1 MRNVDPANDI
11 PMTELTI
18 EAQKERVKS
27 FANKT
32 RSALTQ
38 VRCNELTRMLDTGG
52 VNGLSDKGLLKLLTE
67 VADQILL
74 DEISPFAVCRKGCGT
89 CCKFPVHV
97 SSIEAKIIASYSG
110 KTMKKLKKTTLI
122 PEKVLQDD
130 YCPFFDKSSK
140 ACSIYEVRPLSCRL
154 YSSLDHYEYCGGT
167 EVHTQTTL
175 QVTSPVNS
183 GYMALS
189 LRLDKRE
196 TQNKGAAA
204 ADIRYWFPEM

>member
-32 RSALTQ
+32 RPALTQ
-38 VRCNELTRMLDTGG
+38 
-52 VNGLSDKGLLKLLTE
+52 
-67 VADQILL
+67 
-74 DEISPFAVCRKGCGT
+74 
-89 CCKFPVHV
+89 
-97 SSIEAKIIASYSG
+97 
-110 KTMKKLKKTTLI
+110 
-122 PEKVLQDD
+122 
-130 YCPFFDKSSK
+130 
-140 ACSIYEVRPLSCRL
+140 
-154 YSSLDHYEYCGGT
+154 YCGGT
-167 EVHTQTTL
+167 EIHTQTTL